1 MSKAVLSDIVAT
13 FEEVFPGKKARKEKP
28 TEAAPDTVDPPAHDL
43 ANCAGIY
50 EALSYV
56 WTPRGSPIEA
66 TPIQVDDKT
75 IYIGSNL
82 RVALYNLRYLDKPR
96 TLWID
101 ALCIDQSSVVERN
114 QQVAF
119 MRDIYRSASRTVIW
133 LGDSIKPTAVAF
145 RALEELAAEAA
156 TRVENSSTRLD
167 EDDALG
173 QLVQWHQLWTRYRRQ
188 RLLQLLSTEPQHD
201 HPSESQQL
209 LDNLVRCRFRDAT
222 DARDK
227 VYGVLGL
234 TITTSLGTG
243 ATPEELLGITPDYD
257 SPFQEVYRH
266 TARRLII
273 SSRSLNVLGSCT
285 SPAND
290 QLPTWVPD
298 WSFTGVVA
306 LPLTKDAFDRPRLAH
321 ASRGS
326 EARPLFENTGN
337 DLVLQGHELT
347 TIVVLAPILRRPPV
361 PSGDINVLKPK
372 AHTTTLGS
380 QCLGRLGCLRARVE
394 PRNPGG
400 ATNGE
405 GDPMTVYWQTL
416 STGTFLPSRSNT
428 RARDVPEATEAKQP
442 GVPNDYA
449 EKQRK
454 QETAESFYVWR
465 ASLKTARD
473 MHRWDVD
480 RRARPVAF
488 LGCILNTW
496 KKYNDFARLLEN
508 AYERRLAR
516 CENGYLALVP
526 ATAEEGDGIVLVEGG
541 VVPLVLRQD
550 SSRDAGDNWCR
561 LVGEAYVHGVMNGDA
576 FRKDELVVFTIK

>member
-1 MSKAVLSDIVAT
+1 MSLLT
-13 FEEVFPGKKARKEKP
+13 
-28 TEAAPDTVDPPAHDL
+28 
-43 ANCAGIY
+43 
-50 EALSYV
+50 
-56 WTPRGSPIEA
+56 
-66 TPIQVDDKT
+66 
-75 IYIGSNL
+75 L
-82 RVALYNLRYLDKPR
+82 R
-96 TLWID
+96 
-101 ALCIDQSSVVERN
+101 S
-114 QQVAF
+114 
-119 MRDIYRSASRTVIW
+119 
-133 LGDSIKPTAVAF
+133 
-145 RALEELAAEAA
+145 
-156 TRVENSSTRLD
+156 
-167 EDDALG
+167 
-173 QLVQWHQLWTRYRRQ
+173 RRQ

-380 QCLGRLGCLRARVE
+380 QFELLRQNMTLVHLLYEFLMSIVPYLGVWADWDVFAREVE

-465 ASLKTARD
+465 ASLKAARD

-576 FRKDELVVFTIK
+576 FRKDELVVFTI